1 MDTNDRFQNET
12 HACLKNTR
20 YRVPDNYGL
29 ATLVLARLFR
39 RGDAGVQGVQDTPD
53 NVQGKGEST
62 PKGVQMS
69 KREPSNADLI
79 KAVDEGW
86 RYFWRQRGYPEPPVI
101 DSDTFIFGH
110 EKNRNT
116 TNKQKE
122 TRGAKG
128 IQEVGGE
135 FLEGQGL

>member
-1 MDTNDRFQNET
+1 M
-12 HACLKNTR
+12 
-20 YRVPDNYGL
+20 
-29 ATLVLARLFR
+29 
-39 RGDAGVQGVQDTPD
+39 QGVQDTPD
-53 NVQGKGEST
+53 NVQGGGQSST
-62 PKGVQMS
+62 QGIQMS

-122 TRGAKG
+122 TRRAKG